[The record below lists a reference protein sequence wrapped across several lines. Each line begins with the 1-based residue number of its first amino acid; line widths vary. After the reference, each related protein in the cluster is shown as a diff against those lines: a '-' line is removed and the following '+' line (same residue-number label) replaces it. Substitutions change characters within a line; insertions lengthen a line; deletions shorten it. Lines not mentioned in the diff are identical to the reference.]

1 MKIKR
6 FIYRNRWYDS
16 VILFVFI
23 LAFAGATYN
32 HVMDLVHEGLFPYT
46 NMWGTPDVF
55 NLYWTSL
62 SILDPLAIALLIKDI
77 RAGYVL
83 ALCIMLTDV
92 PINLYANVN
101 YWSLEIHKNYF
112 LLMQIAFLVFL
123 LSTTRRIW
131 KLSQNSSLN
140 LSHRRLDSLTS
151 EAGRYHIGENQLKE
165 GDHIKDKMRG

>member
-1 MKIKR
+1 M
-6 FIYRNRWYDS
+6 
-16 VILFVFI
+16 ILFVFV

-55 NLYWTSL
+55 NLFWTSL
-62 SILDPLAIALLIKDI
+62 TILDPLAIALLITNI

-101 YWSLEIHKNYF
+101 YWSLDIHKNYF

-131 KLSQNSSLN
+131 KFSDNSSPVLEPG
-140 LSHRRLDSLTS
+140 RLDPLAP
-151 EAGRYHIGENQLKE
+151 EDRRYDLDE
-165 GDHIKDKMRG
+165 